1 MSDIKPHAMLISYD
15 DLAELERIGDGCE
28 GKALAFDVLMAAY
41 RFAERREKPK
51 TENWSPEAKEAYR
64 AICKRHTKN
73 ERAYI
78 RRVEWRKARK
88 AAEQQEKD

>member
-1 MSDIKPHAMLISYD
+1 MSDVKPHAMLISYD
-15 DLAELERIGDGCE
+15 DLAELERIGNGPH
-28 GKALAFDVLMAAY
+28 GKALAFDVLIAAY
-41 RFAERREKPK
+41 RFAERREKPL
-51 TENWSPEAKEAYR
+51 TDNWPTDAKEAYR